1 MKKYMSK
8 FDNFYKGH
16 TKYIKSFQNKNNL
29 SIEEINKYRKIT
41 TLICYANNGL
51 INVLED
57 HFIEDDK
64 INEKTDSKIIFTK
77 YLEMNNMLN
86 KVEVSDLNSKAFFI
100 TVCCAM
106 YKLNEKR
113 ENVDF
118 FYVLNNFDIFMY
130 MLCIDEI
137 NQIKDKAF
145 SKIIKLLNKAY
156 KKLEKND
163 FPSSLKIIQKIITD
177 NRDLFIEI

>member
-1 MKKYMSK
+1 
-8 FDNFYKGH
+8 
-16 TKYIKSFQNKNNL
+16 
-29 SIEEINKYRKIT
+29 
-41 TLICYANNGL
+41 
-51 INVLED
+51 
-57 HFIEDDK
+57 
-64 INEKTDSKIIFTK
+64 
-77 YLEMNNMLN
+77 
-86 KVEVSDLNSKAFFI
+86 
-100 TVCCAM
+100 M